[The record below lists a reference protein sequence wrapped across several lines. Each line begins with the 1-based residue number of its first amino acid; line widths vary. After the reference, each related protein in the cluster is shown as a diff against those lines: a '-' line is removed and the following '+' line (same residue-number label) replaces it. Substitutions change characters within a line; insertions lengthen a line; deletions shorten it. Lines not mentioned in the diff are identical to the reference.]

1 MDHQNAETGSRL
13 SIAVRSVLVVTI
25 VVLGGF
31 VGAACGGDD
40 TSGTNAPLEGD
51 TTPDVQEVSLVAENI
66 AFDAETITVTAGREV
81 TITFEN
87 RDSIAHNLRIVG
99 PDGDFATEVA
109 SGPVTQELTFTIDE
123 PGRYEFRC
131 DVHPAQMTGTLI
143 VTS

>member
-1 MDHQNAETGSRL
+1 MNHRNAEPRSRL
-13 SIAVRSVLVVTI
+13 SMVLRTGLLIAT
-25 VVLGGF
+25 VVLGGI
-31 VGAACGGDD
+31 VGTACGGDD
-40 TSGTNAPLEGD
+40 TSVTDTPVDDD
-51 TTPDVQEVSLVAENI
+51 TTPADQEITLVAENI

-109 SGPVTQELTFTIDE
+109 SGPVTQQLTFTIDE

-131 DVHPAQMTGTLI
+131 DVHPAQMSGTLI
-143 VTS
+143 VTP